1 MSTQVDGGRVEDDDG
16 RPGERVRR
24 ARQAAGMTLADLAE
38 RLGVSKS
45 QVSLWESGKRSLSDE
60 WAAAIEAALGVDD
73 GSIVE
78 AVRWAETPAS
88 VRAQVAASAD
98 LADRL
103 RDAARRGVSLDDLLA
118 RGELGRLVESASGNI
133 ESPRMLAARI
143 PVINKVSAGYPAEFT
158 DLDYP
163 ARVADAYVACPD
175 VTDADAFAARVVGD
189 SMAPAY
195 REGEIVVFS
204 PSAAVDSGCDC
215 FVRFED
221 RGESTFKRVF
231 FDDEAT
237 VRLQPLNSAYPPR
250 TVKRVEVGGMYRAV
264 YVMRAVG

>member
-1 MSTQVDGGRVEDDDG
+1 MSTSIDPT
-16 RPGERVRR
+16 PGEAVRR
-24 ARQAAGMTLADLAE
+24 ARQSADLTLAALAD

-45 QVSLWESGKRSLSDE
+45 QVSLWESGKRTLSGE
-60 WAAAIEAALGVDD
+60 WAASIETALGVDD

-78 AVRWAETPAS
+78 AVRWSETPAA
-88 VRAQVAASAD
+88 VRSQVAASAD

-103 RDAARRGVSLDDLLA
+103 REAARRGESLDALLA

-133 ESPRMLAARI
+133 EPPRTLSARI

-163 ARVADAYVACPD
+163 ASVADSYVACPD
-175 VTDADAFAARVVGD
+175 VTDPDAFAARVVGD
-189 SMAPAY
+189 SMAPQY

-204 PSAAVDSGCDC
+204 PSGAVESGCDC
-215 FVRFED
+215 FVRFEA

-250 TVKRVEVGGMYRAV
+250 TVKREAVGGMYRAV